1 MHEKLNDL
9 TPEYAGDMLRKIGGA
24 EIIQHPSQAD
34 RKKSPGKDAD
44 VSKEAEVPK
53 DAETIRLEA
62 LAERIKV
69 RHFKEIKLSTE
80 CRHLV
85 YNLIPRRGLVVVWGP
100 PKCGKTFWIYDL
112 KMHISR
118 GLKYRGKDVVQGPVI
133 YCMFEGQ
140 GGADTRAEAYRQEI
154 LKDEDPGQFF
164 DVTLALDLI
173 KDHPALIMAIKRELG
188 EVKPVAITLDT
199 LNRSLFGSEGSDED
213 MAAYIR
219 AAGAIIDALDCAV
232 IVIHHCGHN
241 ADRPRGHSALLGAED
256 AEIAVKRLADDKT
269 IAAEVIRMKDGPEGE
284 RITFTLKTVSVG
296 QDVRGNEMTS
306 CVVEPCESDLPSS
319 CKGKKGKPGATWT
332 KSMRVV
338 QKSIAEAISAAN
350 LTHRIMGDGP
360 FVPACLLQ
368 DARNIHKQK
377 FVGDGDYD
385 DYDNEQEAEKAR
397 KAAER
402 QAWGRHMK
410 AAREGDL
417 VGVENVEGIGELIWF
432 AKET

>member
-1 MHEKLNDL
+1 MSSHKTDSVRRIFSELGIGEQARRNF
-9 TPEYAGDMLRKIGGA
+9 GDGA
-24 EIIQHPSQAD
+24 PAAEFP
-34 RKKSPGKDAD
+34 KTEN
-44 VSKEAEVPK
+44 EAIPK
-53 DAETIRLEA
+53 DAETLRIEA

-69 RHFKEIKLSTE
+69 RHFKEITLSKE

-100 PKCGKTFWIYDL
+100 PKCGKTFWVYDL

-118 GLKYRGKDVVQGPVI
+118 GLKYRGKDVVQGAVV

-154 LKDEDPGQFF
+154 LKNKDDPGPFF
-164 DVTLALDLI
+164 DVTLPLDLI
-173 KDHPALIMAIKRELG
+173 RDHPALIMAIKRQLG
-188 EVKPVAITLDT
+188 DVKPVAITLDT
-199 LNRSLFGSEGSDED
+199 LNRSLFGSEASDED

-219 AAGAIIDALDCAV
+219 AAGVIIDAFDCAV

-269 IAAEVIRMKDGPEGE
+269 IVAEVIRMKDGPEGE
-284 RITFTLKTVSVG
+284 RVPFMLRTVTVG
-296 QDVRGNEMTS
+296 QDERGNNMTS
-306 CVVEPCESDLPSS
+306 CVVEPCETDLPTPSRG
-319 CKGKKGKPGATWT
+319 KRGKKAEVTWT

-338 QKSIAEAISAAN
+338 QKAVAEAIIQAGMR
-350 LTHRIMGDGP
+350 HRVMGDGP
-360 FVPACLLQ
+360 MVNACLLQ
-368 DARNIHKQK
+368 EARNIHKQK

-385 DYDNEQEAEKAR
+385 DYDSQEEADKAR

-402 QAWGRHMK
+402 QSWGRHLK
-410 AAREGDL
+410 TAREGDL
-417 VGVENVEGIGELIWF
+417 VGVENVEAVGELVWF
-432 AKET
+432 AKEGK